1 MEATLALPAINW
13 LAVLPVGL
21 TSMLGLV
28 LLALGLFVDDDETLG
43 WVTLIGLAATA
54 IVTALLAGQKAVT
67 FNGTFALDAYG
78 VFFSVIFLVAGIL
91 VVLMSMTYLEGTG
104 IPAGDY
110 YGLVAFAIAGMI
122 VMASATDL
130 IVIFLGLE
138 VMSISVYVLAGAW
151 RTQLR
156 SNEAAMKYFLL
167 GAFAT
172 GFLLYGI
179 ALIYGATGTF
189 RLDQIAAAVPTTTAR
204 TMLLTGVAMLVI
216 AFGFKVAAVPFH
228 MWTPDVY
235 EGAPTT
241 VTALMAVAVK
251 AAGFAAFVRV
261 FLHGL
266 GGLHADWSM
275 LLWVVAA
282 ATMTVGNVLALAQ
295 TSVKRML
302 AYSSI
307 AHAGYILVAIVASGA
322 AGGTAAL
329 FYLLVYSFMTLGAFG
344 VVAAIG
350 EAGEPNETLDDYA
363 GLGFRRPLLGVTMT
377 IFMLSLTGI
386 PPLAGFAG
394 KLYVFTAAIREGYYV
409 LAIIGVLNSA
419 ISAGYYIRVLIAMY
433 LTPGAEQSGRVARQ
447 PYLLTSIVVSA
458 VLTVIVGVFPALW
471 MQLARMGFLSL

>member
-1 MEATLALPAINW
+1 METLALPAISW
-13 LAVLPVGL
+13 LAIMPVSLASLLGIL
-21 TSMLGLV
+21 LLGL
-28 LLALGLFVDDDETLG
+28 GLYVDDDETLG
-43 WVTLIGLAATA
+43 WVTLIGFGLTA
-54 IVTALLAGQKAVT
+54 VASLLLAGQKVST
-67 FNGTFALDAYG
+67 LNGTFALDGYA
-78 VFFSVIFLVAGIL
+78 VFFDVLFLVAGMV
-91 VVLMSMTYLEGTG
+91 VVLMSMTYLERTG

-110 YGLVAFAIAGMI
+110 YALISFAIAGMI

-151 RTQLR
+151 RTQPR

-179 ALIYGATGTF
+179 ALIYGATGAF
-189 RLDQIAAAVPTTTAR
+189 RLDQIAAALPGGEAHR
-204 TMLLTGVAMLVI
+204 MLIAGVAMLIV

-266 GGLHADWSM
+266 AGIHAEWSV
-275 LLWVVAA
+275 LLWVMAA
-282 ATMTVGNVLALAQ
+282 LTMTVGNVLALAQ
-295 TSVKRML
+295 QSVKRML

-307 AHAGYILVAIVASGA
+307 AHAGYVLVALIAAGA
-322 AGGTAAL
+322 NGGTAAL

-350 EAGEPNETLDDYA
+350 EAGEPNESLDDYA

-394 KLYVFTAAIREGYYV
+394 KLYVFTAAVREGYYV
-409 LAIIGVLNSA
+409 LAVIGVLNSA
-419 ISAGYYIRVLIAMY
+419 ISAAYYVRVLIAMY
-433 LTPGAEQSGRVARQ
+433 LTPGAEAPERQERQ

-458 VLTVIVGVFPALW
+458 VVTVLVGVFPALW
-471 MQLARMGFLSL
+471 MQLARLSFLSL

>member
-1 MEATLALPAINW
+1 MDALTIPAIDW

-21 TSMLGLV
+21 TSLLGIL
-28 LLALGLFVDDDETLG
+28 LLALGLFIDDDETLG
-43 WVTLIGLAATA
+43 WVTVIGLVVSAVATA
-54 IVTALLAGQKAVT
+54 VLAGQKVST
-67 FNGTFALDAYG
+67 FNGTFALDAYA
-78 VFFSVIFLVAGIL
+78 VFFDLLFIVTGIL

-104 IPAGDY
+104 IPSGDY
-110 YGLVAFAIAGMI
+110 YGLVSFAIAGMI
-122 VMASATDL
+122 VMASANDL

-179 ALIYGATGTF
+179 ALIYGATGSF
-189 RLDQIAAAVPTTTAR
+189 RLDQIAAAIPSNPAPK
-204 TMLLTGVAMLVI
+204 MLMAGVAMLIV

-266 GGLHADWSM
+266 AGLHADWSI

-282 ATMTVGNVLALAQ
+282 VTMTVGNVLALAQ
-295 TSVKRML
+295 RSVKRML

-307 AHAGYILVAIVASGA
+307 AHAGYILVALVASTT
-322 AGGTAAL
+322 AGGAAAL
-329 FYLLVYSFMTLGAFG
+329 FYLFVYSFMTLGAFG
-344 VVAAIG
+344 VVAALG
-350 EAGEPNETLDDYA
+350 EAGEPNETLDDFA
-363 GLGFRRPLLGVTMT
+363 GLGFRRPVLGVTMT

-394 KLYVFTAAIREGYYV
+394 KLYVFTAAIRDGYYV
-409 LAIIGVLNSA
+409 LAVIGVLNSA

-433 LTPGAEQSGRVARQ
+433 LTPGTEAEGRVARQ
-447 PYLLTSIVVSA
+447 PYLVASIVVSA
-458 VLTVIVGVFPALW
+458 VLTVLVGVFPALW
-471 MQLARMGFLSL
+471 MQFARISFLSL

>member
-1 MEATLALPAINW
+1 METLALPAINW

-21 TSMLGLV
+21 TSVLGV
-28 LLALGLFVDDDETLG
+28 ALLTLGLFLDDDETLG
-43 WVTLIGLAATA
+43 WVALVGLGLTA
-54 IVTALLAGQKAVT
+54 VVTVLLAGQKAST
-67 FNGTFALDAYG
+67 FNGTFALDGYAI
-78 VFFSVIFLVAGIL
+78 FFDLLFLFAGIV

-110 YGLVAFAIAGMI
+110 YGLISFAIAGMT
-122 VMASATDL
+122 VMAAATDL
-130 IVIFLGLE
+130 IVVFIGLE

-151 RTQLR
+151 RTQQR

-179 ALIYGATGTF
+179 ALIYGATGSF
-189 RLDQIAAAVPTTTAR
+189 RLDQIAAAIPTTKAHR
-204 TMLLTGVAMLVI
+204 MLVAGVAMLIV

-251 AAGFAAFVRV
+251 AAGFAAFVRI

-266 GGLHADWSM
+266 AGLHADWSM
-275 LLWVVAA
+275 LLGVVAA
-282 ATMTVGNVLALAQ
+282 LTMTVGNVCALAQ

-307 AHAGYILVAIVASGA
+307 AHAGYILVALVASGT

-394 KLYVFTAAIREGYYV
+394 KLYIFTAAIREGYYV
-409 LAIIGVLNSA
+409 LAVIGVLNSA

-433 LTPGAEQSGRVARQ
+433 LTPGAEESARVARQ
-447 PYLLTSIVVSA
+447 PYLLTSIVLSA
-458 VLTVIVGVFPALW
+458 VLTVLVGVFPALW

>member
-1 MEATLALPAINW
+1 
-13 LAVLPVGL
+13 
-21 TSMLGLV
+21 
-28 LLALGLFVDDDETLG
+28 
-43 WVTLIGLAATA
+43 
-54 IVTALLAGQKAVT
+54 
-67 FNGTFALDAYG
+67 
-78 VFFSVIFLVAGIL
+78 
-91 VVLMSMTYLEGTG
+91 
-104 IPAGDY
+104 
-110 YGLVAFAIAGMI
+110 
-122 VMASATDL
+122 
-130 IVIFLGLE
+130 
-138 VMSISVYVLAGAW
+138 MSISVYVLAGAW

-179 ALIYGATGTF
+179 ALIYGATGAF
-189 RLDQIAAAVPTTTAR
+189 RLDRIAAAIPGTPSR
-204 TMLLTGVAMLVI
+204 TMLLTGVAMLIV

-251 AAGFAAFVRV
+251 AAGFAAFVRI
-261 FLHGL
+261 FLHAL
-266 GGLHADWSM
+266 DGLHADWSV

-282 ATMTVGNVLALAQ
+282 LTMTVGNVLALVQ
-295 TSVKRML
+295 KSVKRML

-307 AHAGYILVAIVASGA
+307 AHAGYILVALVASGA
-322 AGGTAAL
+322 AGGIAAL

-350 EAGEPNETLDDYA
+350 EAGEPNETFDDYA

-409 LAIIGVLNSA
+409 LAVIGVLNSA

-433 LTPGAEQSGRVARQ
+433 LTPGAEEHGRPARQ
-447 PYLLTSIVVSA
+447 PYLLTSIVLSA
-458 VLTVIVGVFPALW
+458 VMTVLVGVFPAIW
-471 MQLARMGFLSL
+471 MQLARLGFLSL

>member
-1 MEATLALPAINW
+1 METLALPAINW

-21 TSMLGLV
+21 TSILGLA

-43 WVTLIGLAATA
+43 WVALVGLGLTA
-54 IVTALLAGQKAVT
+54 IVTMLLAGQKAST
-67 FNGTFALDAYG
+67 FNGTFALDAYA
-78 VFFSVIFLVAGIL
+78 VFFDLLFLFAGIA

-110 YGLVAFAIAGMI
+110 YGLVSFAIAGMT
-122 VMASATDL
+122 VMAAATDL

-138 VMSISVYVLAGAW
+138 VMSISVYVLAGSW
-151 RTQLR
+151 RTQPR

-179 ALIYGATGTF
+179 ALIYGATGSF
-189 RLDQIAAAVPTTTAR
+189 RLDQIAAAIPATKAHG
-204 TMLLTGVAMLVI
+204 MLMAGVAMLIV

-251 AAGFAAFVRV
+251 AAGFAAFVRI

-266 GGLHADWSM
+266 AGLHADWSM

-282 ATMTVGNVLALAQ
+282 LTMTVGNVLALAQ

-307 AHAGYILVAIVASGA
+307 AHAGYILVALVAAGPT
-322 AGGTAAL
+322 GGTAAL
-329 FYLLVYSFMTLGAFG
+329 FYLLAYSFMTLGAFG

-363 GLGFRRPLLGVTMT
+363 GLGFRRPMLGVTMV

-409 LAIIGVLNSA
+409 LAVIGVLNSA

-433 LTPGAEQSGRVARQ
+433 LTPGAEESGRLARQ

-458 VLTVIVGVFPALW
+458 VLTVLVGMFPAMW

>member
-1 MEATLALPAINW
+1 METLALPAIDW
-13 LAVLPVGL
+13 LAVLPL
-21 TSMLGLV
+21 
-28 LLALGLFVDDDETLG
+28 LLACGLGFLLLTLGLFVDDDETLG
-43 WVTLIGLAATA
+43 WVTLIGLAVTA
-54 IVTALLAGQKAVT
+54 IATALLAGQKSIT
-67 FNGTFALDAYG
+67 FGGTYALDGYA
-78 VFFSVIFLVAGIL
+78 VFFDVLFVFTGIV

-104 IPAGDY
+104 IPPGDY
-110 YGLVAFAIAGMI
+110 YGLVAFAIAGMM

-130 IVIFLGLE
+130 IVVFLGLE

-167 GAFAT
+167 GAFST

-179 ALIYGATGTF
+179 ALIYGATGSF
-189 RLDQIAAAVPTTTAR
+189 RLDQIAAALPATEAR
-204 TMLLTGVAMLVI
+204 SMLIAGVAMLIV

-266 GGLHADWSM
+266 AGIHADWST
-275 LLWVVAA
+275 LLWIVAA
-282 ATMTVGNVLALAQ
+282 LTMTVGNVLALAQ
-295 TSVKRML
+295 QNVKRML

-307 AHAGYILVAIVASGA
+307 AHAGYILVALIAAGA
-322 AGGTAAL
+322 AGGAAAL

-344 VVAAIG
+344 VVAALG
-350 EAGEPNETLDDYA
+350 EAGDPNETLDDYA
-363 GLGFRRPLLGVTMT
+363 GLGFRRPLLGVSMT

-409 LAIIGVLNSA
+409 LAVIGVLNSA
-419 ISAGYYIRVLIAMY
+419 ISAAYYIRVLIAMY
-433 LTPGAEQSGRVARQ
+433 LTPGAEESGRLARQ
-447 PYLLTSIVVSA
+447 PYLLTSIVLSA
-458 VLTVIVGVFPALW
+458 VLTVVVGVFPALW
-471 MQLARMGFLSL
+471 MQLARLSFLSL

>member
-1 MEATLALPAINW
+1 MEPLVLPAINW
-13 LAVLPVGL
+13 LAVIPVGL
-21 TSMLGLV
+21 ASLLGLV

-43 WVTLIGLAATA
+43 WVTLIGLGVTAIATA
-54 IVTALLAGQKAVT
+54 CLGGQKALT
-67 FNGTFALDAYG
+67 FNGTFAIDAYAI
-78 VFFSVIFLVAGIL
+78 FFDLLFLVAGMV

-104 IPAGDY
+104 IPSGDY

-130 IVIFLGLE
+130 IVVFIGLE

-189 RLDQIAAAVPTTTAR
+189 RLDQIAAAAGTTPNR
-204 TMLLTGVAMLVI
+204 TMLVTGVAMLIV

-251 AAGFAAFVRV
+251 AAGFAAFVRI
-261 FLHGL
+261 FLHAL
-266 GGLHADWSM
+266 AGLHADWSM

-282 ATMTVGNVLALAQ
+282 LTMTVGNVLAVAQ
-295 TSVKRML
+295 RSVKRML

-307 AHAGYILVAIVASGA
+307 AHAGYILVALV
-322 AGGTAAL
+322 AGGQAGGSAAL

-344 VVAAIG
+344 VVAALGSVG
-350 EAGEPNETLDDYA
+350 EANETLDDYA

-409 LAIIGVLNSA
+409 LAVIGVLNSA

-433 LTPGAEQSGRVARQ
+433 LTPGAEERGRVARQ
-447 PYLLTSIVVSA
+447 PYLVTSIVLSA
-458 VLTVIVGVFPALW
+458 VMTVLVGVFPALW
-471 MQLARMGFLSL
+471 MELARLGFLSL

>member
-1 MEATLALPAINW
+1 METLALPAINW
-13 LAVLPVGL
+13 LAVLPLGL
-21 TSMLGLV
+21 ISALGLV
-28 LLALGLFVDDDETLG
+28 LLGLGLFIDDDETLG
-43 WVTLIGLAATA
+43 WVTLVGLGLTA
-54 IVTALLAGQKAVT
+54 VVTMLLAGQKVST
-67 FNGTFALDAYG
+67 FNGTLALDGYA
-78 VFFSVIFLVAGIL
+78 VFFDLLFLFAGIL

-110 YGLVAFAIAGMI
+110 YGLVSFAIVGMI

-151 RTQLR
+151 RTQPR
-156 SNEAAMKYFLL
+156 SNEAALKYFLL

-179 ALIYGATGTF
+179 ALIYGATGSF
-189 RLDQIAAAVPTTTAR
+189 RLDQIAAAIPSTDAHR
-204 TMLLTGVAMLVI
+204 MLIAGVALLIV
-216 AFGFKVAAVPFH
+216 AFGFKIAAVPFH

-251 AAGFAAFVRV
+251 AAGFAAFVRI

-266 GGLHADWSM
+266 AGLHTDWSM

-282 ATMTVGNVLALAQ
+282 LTMTVGNVLALAQ

-307 AHAGYILVAIVASGA
+307 AHAGYILVAFVASGV
-322 AGGTAAL
+322 AGGTAVL
-329 FYLLVYSFMTLGAFG
+329 FYLLAYSFMTLGAFG

-350 EAGEPNETLDDYA
+350 EAGEPNENLDDYA
-363 GLGFRRPLLGVTMT
+363 GLGFRRPLLGITMT

-394 KLYVFTAAIREGYYV
+394 KLYIFTAAIREGYYV
-409 LAIIGVLNSA
+409 LAVIGVLNSA
-419 ISAGYYIRVLIAMY
+419 ISAAYYIRVLIAMY
-433 LTPGAEQSGRVARQ
+433 LTPGAEASARVARQ

-458 VLTVIVGVFPALW
+458 VLTVLVGVFPALW
-471 MQLARMGFLSL
+471 MQLARLSFLSL

>member
-1 MEATLALPAINW
+1 MPTLALPPIDW
-13 LAVLPVGL
+13 LAVLPLMLVSGLGL
-21 TSMLGLV
+21 T

-43 WVTLIGLAATA
+43 WVTLIGLAVTA
-54 IVTALLAGQKAVT
+54 IATALLAGQKSIT
-67 FNGTFALDAYG
+67 FNGTFALDGYA
-78 VFFSVIFLVAGIL
+78 VFFDILFLFTGIV

-104 IPAGDY
+104 IPSGDY

-122 VMASATDL
+122 VMAAATDL

-179 ALIYGATGTF
+179 ALVYGATGAF
-189 RLDQIAAAVPTTTAR
+189 RLDRIAAALPTTTAHH
-204 TMLLTGVAMLVI
+204 MLIGGVAMLIV

-261 FLHGL
+261 FLHGFAAI
-266 GGLHADWSM
+266 HADWSV
-275 LLWVVAA
+275 LLWIVAA
-282 ATMTVGNVLALAQ
+282 LTMTVGNVLALAQ
-295 TSVKRML
+295 QNVKRML

-307 AHAGYILVAIVASGA
+307 AHAGYILVALIAAGP

-344 VVAAIG
+344 VVAALG
-350 EAGEPNETLDDYA
+350 EAGDPNETLDDYA
-363 GLGFRRPLLGVTMT
+363 GLGFRRPILGITMT

-394 KLYVFTAAIREGYYV
+394 KLYVFTAAVREGYYA
-409 LAIIGVLNSA
+409 LAVIGVLNSA
-419 ISAGYYIRVLIAMY
+419 ISAAYYIRVLIAMY
-433 LTPGAEQSGRVARQ
+433 LTPGAEESGRVARQ
-447 PYLLTSIVVSA
+447 PYLLTSIVLSA
-458 VLTVIVGVFPALW
+458 VLTVVVGVFPAVW
-471 MQLARMGFLSL
+471 MQLARLGFLSL

>member
-1 MEATLALPAINW
+1 METLTLPAINW

-21 TSMLGLV
+21 TSILGV
-28 LLALGLFVDDDETLG
+28 ALLTLGLFVDDDETLG
-43 WVTLIGLAATA
+43 WVALVGLGLTA
-54 IVTALLAGQKAVT
+54 VVTVLLAGQKAST
-67 FNGTFALDAYG
+67 FNGTFALDGYAI
-78 VFFSVIFLVAGIL
+78 FFDLLFLFAGIV
-91 VVLMSMTYLEGTG
+91 VVLMSMTFLEGTG

-110 YGLVAFAIAGMI
+110 YGLVSFAIAGMT
-122 VMASATDL
+122 VMAAATDL
-130 IVIFLGLE
+130 IVVFIGLE

-151 RTQLR
+151 RTQPR

-179 ALIYGATGTF
+179 ALIYGATGSF
-189 RLDQIAAAVPTTTAR
+189 RLDQIAAAIPGAR
-204 TMLLTGVAMLVI
+204 AHRMLMAGVALLIV

-251 AAGFAAFVRV
+251 AAGFAAFVRI
-261 FLHGL
+261 FLHGFA
-266 GGLHADWSM
+266 GLQADWSM
-275 LLWVVAA
+275 LLGVVAA
-282 ATMTVGNVLALAQ
+282 LTMTVGNVCALAQ

-307 AHAGYILVAIVASGA
+307 AHAGYILVALVASGP

-394 KLYVFTAAIREGYYV
+394 KLYIFTAAIREGYYV
-409 LAIIGVLNSA
+409 LAVIGVLNSA

-433 LTPGAEQSGRVARQ
+433 LTPGAEESTRVARQ
-447 PYLLTSIVVSA
+447 PYLLTSIVLSA
-458 VLTVIVGVFPALW
+458 VLTVLVGVFPALW

>member
-1 MEATLALPAINW
+1 MEALALPAINW
-13 LAVLPVGL
+13 LAVIPVGL
-21 TSMLGLV
+21 TSLLGLL

-43 WVTLIGLAATA
+43 WLALIGLSLTAVAT
-54 IVTALLAGQKAVT
+54 VLLAGQKIST
-67 FNGTFALDAYG
+67 FNGTYALDGYA
-78 VFFSVIFLVAGIL
+78 VFFDMLFLFAGII

-110 YGLVAFAIAGMI
+110 YGLVSFAIAGMI

-130 IVIFLGLE
+130 IVLFLGLE

-151 RTQLR
+151 RTQRR

-179 ALIYGATGTF
+179 ALIYGATGSF
-189 RLDQIAAAVPTTTAR
+189 RLDQIAAAIPGNPAPK
-204 TMLLTGVAMLVI
+204 MLIAGVAMLIV

-266 GGLHADWSM
+266 AGLHADWSM

-282 ATMTVGNVLALAQ
+282 LTMTVGNVLALAQ
-295 TSVKRML
+295 QNVKRML

-307 AHAGYILVAIVASGA
+307 AHAGYILVALVAGDTTAGA
-322 AGGTAAL
+322 AAL
-329 FYLLVYSFMTLGAFG
+329 FYLLVYSFMTLGALG
-344 VVAAIG
+344 VVAALG

-394 KLYVFTAAIREGYYV
+394 KLYIFTAAIRDGYYV
-409 LAIIGVLNSA
+409 LAVIGVLNSA

-433 LTPGAEQSGRVARQ
+433 LTPGPEAEARVPRQ
-447 PYLLTSIVVSA
+447 PYLLASIVISA
-458 VLTVIVGVFPALW
+458 VLTVLVGVFPALW
-471 MQLARMGFLSL
+471 MQFARMGFLSL

>member
-1 MEATLALPAINW
+1 MEALALPPINW
-13 LAVLPVGL
+13 LAVLPVGF
-21 TSMLGLV
+21 TSLLGLA
-28 LLALGLFVDDDETLG
+28 LLGLGLFVDDDETLG
-43 WVTLIGLAATA
+43 WVTLVGLVVTA
-54 IVTALLAGQKAVT
+54 IVTACLAGQKAIT
-67 FNGTFALDAYG
+67 FNGTFALDAYAI
-78 VFFSVIFLVAGIL
+78 FFDLLFLFAGIV

-104 IPAGDY
+104 IPSGDY
-110 YGLVAFAIAGMI
+110 YGLVSFAIAGMI

-130 IVIFLGLE
+130 IVVFLGLE
-138 VMSISVYVLAGAW
+138 IMSLSVYVLAGAW

-179 ALIYGATGTF
+179 ALIYGATGSF
-189 RLDQIAAAVPTTTAR
+189 RLDQIAAAVTDTPNH
-204 TMLLTGVAMLVI
+204 TMLVTGVAMLIV

-266 GGLHADWSM
+266 GGLHADWSV

-282 ATMTVGNVLALAQ
+282 LTMTVGNVLALAQ
-295 TSVKRML
+295 KSVKRML

-307 AHAGYILVAIVASGA
+307 AHAGYILVALVASGP
-322 AGGTAAL
+322 AGGTAAM
-329 FYLLVYSFMTLGAFG
+329 FYLLAYSFMTLGAFG
-344 VVAAIG
+344 VVAALG
-350 EAGEPNETLDDYA
+350 SVGEPNETLDDYA

-409 LAIIGVLNSA
+409 LAVIGVLNSA
-419 ISAGYYIRVLIAMY
+419 ISAAYYIRVLIAMY
-433 LTPGAEQSGRVARQ
+433 LTPGAEDPGRVARQ

-458 VLTVIVGVFPALW
+458 VLTVLVGVFPALW
-471 MQLARMGFLSL
+471 MQFARMGFLSL

>member
-1 MEATLALPAINW
+1 METLALPAINW

-21 TSMLGLV
+21 ASALGLV
-28 LLALGLFVDDDETLG
+28 LLTLGLFVDDDETIGWAALAGLG
-43 WVTLIGLAATA
+43 VTAV
-54 IVTALLAGQKAVT
+54 VTALLAGQKVST
-67 FNGTFALDAYG
+67 FNGTFALDGYA
-78 VFFSVIFLVAGIL
+78 VFFDLLFLFAGIV

-110 YGLVAFAIAGMI
+110 YGLISFAIAGMI

-138 VMSISVYVLAGAW
+138 IMSISVYVLAGAW
-151 RTQLR
+151 RTQPR

-179 ALIYGATGTF
+179 ALIYGATGSF
-189 RLDQIAAAVPTTTAR
+189 RLDQIAAAIPSTEAHR
-204 TMLLTGVAMLVI
+204 MLLAGVAMLIV

-251 AAGFAAFVRV
+251 AAGFAAFVRI
-261 FLHGL
+261 FLHGFA
-266 GGLHADWSM
+266 GLHADWSM

-282 ATMTVGNVLALAQ
+282 LTMTVGNVQALAQ
-295 TSVKRML
+295 RSVKRML

-307 AHAGYILVAIVASGA
+307 AHAGYILVALIASGP
-322 AGGTAAL
+322 AGGSAAL

-350 EAGEPNETLDDYA
+350 AAGEPNENLDDYA

-394 KLYVFTAAIREGYYV
+394 KLYIFTAAIREGYYV
-409 LAIIGVLNSA
+409 LAVIGVLNSA

-433 LTPGAEQSGRVARQ
+433 LTPGAEESGRLARQ

-458 VLTVIVGVFPALW
+458 VLTVLVGVFPAMW
-471 MQLARMGFLSL
+471 MQLARLGFLSL

>member
-1 MEATLALPAINW
+1 MEVLTLPPINW
-13 LAVLPVGL
+13 FAVVPVGL
-21 TSMLGLV
+21 VTLLGLV
-28 LLALGLFVDDDETLG
+28 LLALGLYVDDDESLG
-43 WVTLIGLAATA
+43 WVALVGLVISAIATACLAA
-54 IVTALLAGQKAVT
+54 GEKATT
-67 FNGTFALDAYG
+67 FNGTFALDGYAI
-78 VFFSVIFLVAGIL
+78 FFDVLFIVAGIV

-110 YGLVAFAIAGMI
+110 YGLVSFAIVGMI
-122 VMASATDL
+122 VMASGTDL

-151 RTQLR
+151 RTQRR

-179 ALIYGATGTF
+179 ALIYGATGSF
-189 RLDQIAAAVPTTTAR
+189 RLDQIAAAVADTQNR
-204 TMLLTGVAMLVI
+204 TMLLTGVAMLIV

-251 AAGFAAFVRV
+251 AAGFAAFVRI

-266 GGLHADWSM
+266 GGLHADWSV
-275 LLWVVAA
+275 LLWVIAA
-282 ATMTVGNVLALAQ
+282 LTMTVGNVLALAQ

-307 AHAGYILVAIVASGA
+307 AHAGYILVALVASGA
-322 AGGTAAL
+322 AGGIAAL

-344 VVAAIG
+344 VVAALG
-350 EAGEPNETLDDYA
+350 SVGDPNETLDDYA

-394 KLYVFTAAIREGYYV
+394 KLYIFTAAIREGYYV
-409 LAIIGVLNSA
+409 LAVIGVLNSA
-419 ISAGYYIRVLIAMY
+419 ISAAYYVRVLIAMY
-433 LTPGAEQSGRVARQ
+433 LTPGAEDPGRVARQ
-447 PYLLTSIVVSA
+447 PYLITSIVLSA
-458 VLTVIVGVFPALW
+458 VMTVIVGVFPAIW

>member
-1 MEATLALPAINW
+1 MGTLAIPAIDW
-13 LAVLPVGL
+13 LAILPVLL
-21 TSMLGLV
+21 TSGLGILLLTLGLY
-28 LLALGLFVDDDETLG
+28 VDDDETLG
-43 WVTLIGLAATA
+43 WVTLIGLGLTGVA
-54 IVTALLAGQKAVT
+54 TALLSGQKIST
-67 FNGTFALDAYG
+67 FGGTFALDAYA
-78 VFFSVIFLVAGIL
+78 VFFDLLFLFAGMV
-91 VVLMSMTYLEGTG
+91 VVLMSMTYLERTG

-110 YGLVAFAIAGMI
+110 YGLMVFAITGMI
-122 VMASATDL
+122 VMASGTDL

-151 RTQLR
+151 RTQPR

-179 ALIYGATGTF
+179 ALVYGATGAF
-189 RLDQIAAAVPTTTAR
+189 RLDQIAAAVPTTPAPK
-204 TMLLTGVAMLVI
+204 MLIAGVAMLVV

-251 AAGFAAFVRV
+251 AAAFAAFVRV

-266 GGLHADWSM
+266 AGVHADWAM
-275 LLWVVAA
+275 LLWVVAVL
-282 ATMTVGNVLALAQ
+282 TMTVGNVLAIAQ
-295 TSVKRML
+295 HSVKRML

-307 AHAGYILVAIVASGA
+307 AHAGYILVALIAAGH

-363 GLGFRRPLLGVTMT
+363 GLGWRRPLLGVTMT
-377 IFMLSLTGI
+377 VFMLSLTGI

-394 KLYVFTAAIREGYYV
+394 KLYVFTAAIKEGYYV
-409 LAIIGVLNSA
+409 LAVIGVINSA
-419 ISAGYYIRVLIAMY
+419 ISAGYYLRVLIAMY
-433 LTPGAEQSGRVARQ
+433 LTPGAEAPARVPRQ
-447 PYLLTSIVVSA
+447 PYLLASIVVSA
-458 VLTVIVGVFPALW
+458 VLTVLVGIFPAIW
-471 MQLARMGFLSL
+471 MQLARLSFLSL